1 MKKMFLAA
9 VIGASAL
16 FTACGDD
23 SSSASNSPTCTI
35 NKGSQV
41 TITMTKDG
49 QTEEIVYALDGDNLV
64 ITMGGESETTPA
76 GGMTLDD
83 IGDMADEMCYDFMT
97 GAMDSKDAGPSKD
110 DTPSSGDCFTLPEPN
125 GESHQGCWYT
135 SDANS
140 VTEFEVTAVGLIT
153 RTWTVE
159 DGKVMMSTD
168 YNDGI
173 DPFVE
178 EEPGITSLDDAL
190 QEEKKGVCK
199 KIKTELCA
207 K

>member
-9 VIGASAL
+9 VIGASVL

-41 TITMTKDG
+41 TITKDG

-64 ITMGGESETTPA
+64 MTKDGESETTPA

-97 GAMDSKDAGPSKD
+97 GAMDSKDDIPDKD
-110 DTPSSGDCFTLPEPN
+110 DT
-125 GESHQGCWYT
+125 Q
-135 SDANS
+135 
-140 VTEFEVTAVGLIT
+140 
-153 RTWTVE
+153 E
-159 DGKVMMSTD
+159 D
-168 YNDGI
+168 
-173 DPFVE
+173 
-178 EEPGITSLDDAL
+178 
-190 QEEKKGVCK
+190 
-199 KIKTELCA
+199 
-207 K
+207 

>member
-23 SSSASNSPTCTI
+23 SSSAFNSPTCTI

-190 QEEKKGVCK
+190 QEEKEGVCK

>member
-23 SSSASNSPTCTI
+23 SSSASNSPTCSV

-64 ITMGGESETTPA
+64 MTMDGESETTPA

-97 GAMDSKDAGPSKD
+97 SAKDSKDAGPAKD
-110 DTPSSGDCFTLPEPN
+110 DTPADGDCFTPPEPN

-190 QEEKKGVCK
+190 QEEKEGVCK